1 MASLGRSI
9 MSKKLLF
16 FVFFLFIPNSYC
28 QDAKSIFD
36 IARKGSLE
44 EIEVF
49 LKTNPNTIDVVNNN
63 GFTPLILACYSGNN
77 KVATH
82 LIEKGCNINYKSEM
96 GTALMAAVVRG
107 NTEMVNIL
115 LNHNA
120 DINSTDDNGVTA
132 LLFAVQFTNVE
143 IVKILLNHKADKTLM
158 DKEGKTAFEYAVL
171 SGKDE
176 IINLLK

>member
-1 MASLGRSI
+1 MA
-9 MSKKLLF
+9 KKVLF
-16 FVFFLFIPNSYC
+16 FVFISFFGVSYC

-36 IARKGSLE
+36 IARKGSLD
-44 EIEVF
+44 EIEAF
-49 LKTNPNTIDVVNNN
+49 LKSNPNAIDSENKN

-77 KVATH
+77 KVATF
-82 LIEKGCNINYKSEM
+82 LVEKGCDLNHKSEM

-107 NTEMVNIL
+107 NSEMVTIL

-120 DINSTDDNGVTA
+120 DINSSDDNGVTA
-132 LLFAVQFTNVE
+132 LLFAVKFTNVE
-143 IVKILLNHKADKTLM
+143 IIKLLLSHKADKTLM

-171 SGKDE
+171 SGKEE

>member
-1 MASLGRSI
+1 
-9 MSKKLLF
+9 MSSMTKKLVF
-16 FVFFLFIPNSYC
+16 FVSFLIFTTSYC

-44 EIEVF
+44 EIEAF
-49 LKTNPNTIDVVNNN
+49 LKTNPNAIDALNNN

-82 LIEKGCNINYKSEM
+82 LIEKGCDVNYKSEM

-107 NTEMVNIL
+107 NPEMVTIL
-115 LNHNA
+115 LNNNA
-120 DINSTDDNGVTA
+120 DINSSDDNGVTA
-132 LLFAVQFTNVE
+132 LLFAVKFTNVE
-143 IVKILLNHKADKTLM
+143 IIKILLSHKADKNLM

-171 SGKDE
+171 SEKEE